1 MLSLDKTVTTS
12 RMPMMFI
19 GFLVAFVVTLIAINL
34 ASIQEKLGFE
44 TRTTALV
51 KLENANNEIE
61 KLLAIN
67 KKLSQELEL
76 KNKVQLVTATIIND
90 LATENINN
98 KKILDKINNAKTLAL
113 QQIEQEVYIDDYLD
127 APKSQYE
134 LPVEKP
140 LASPVNDSV
149 NNSNINNKPATPAP
163 KTVKPKTKEQTE
175 SQINRS
181 SEIQIAALWDTY
193 DSLHRN

>member
-12 RMPMMFI
+12 KLPMMFI
-19 GFLVAFVVTLIAINL
+19 GFLVAFVVTLTAINL

-98 KKILDKINNAKTLAL
+98 KQILDKINNAKTLAL

-140 LASPVNDSV
+140 LASPVNDS
-149 NNSNINNKPATPAP
+149 NNDSDNINKPATPAP
-163 KTVKPKTKEQTE
+163 KTVKPKIKEQTE

-193 DSLHRN
+193 ESLHRN